1 MNPRRPT
8 GAVAQTPPMS
18 TSVQTSFLPDDA
30 PEAAALARAAALRG
44 TPGSFDEL
52 HGVPAEAATAGAEL
66 APAWKAFFDAT
77 GADGWID
84 LAQAKARI
92 QRRVQ
97 DDGVTYNVY
106 AEGATAASAWPLEPL
121 PFLIDAA
128 SWAGIE
134 RGVVQRARLLDAVL
148 ADVYGSRGLLDE
160 GLLPASLVLAHPQ
173 YLRAMHGCRPAG
185 GVRLHVAAFD
195 LARGPA
201 GDWRVVNQRTQAP
214 SGLGYL
220 LQNRLIVSQQ
230 FPAAFRDLH
239 VQRVASGFL
248 GLLQGLQ
255 RLSPEGDDARVV
267 LLTPGPHNETYFEHA
282 FLARYLG
289 ITLVE
294 GGDLTVRGERLF
306 LKTLHGLEP
315 VHVLLRRVDD
325 EWLDPLELRGDSA
338 LGVPGLLGVIR
349 AGQVVVANAPGAG
362 FLESPGLAA
371 FWPAVA
377 RRLLGEEL
385 LLPSTTSWWCGE
397 DAVWQAQRE
406 RLADFVVAPTFPAS
420 ATTQGFA
427 PHGVAELSPEARAAL
442 LAGIDARPA
451 AYTLQARVR
460 PSEIPV
466 WSDGAL
472 EPRAALVR
480 VYAMTDGRG
489 GWRVMPGGLTR
500 VATRRDAAQDAWLSM
515 QRGSVSVDTWVM
527 TEGEVDATTLLPRP
541 LSAADLARTRRTVT
555 SRAAENLYWLGRYTE
570 RADNSV
576 RLARVTLESLNSAS
590 PATLDALGR
599 LALRN
604 GLVGGGVPSPAQSVR
619 VFERSLVH
627 ALADPAA
634 LSVGFNL
641 CALRQCAQALR
652 ERLSVEHWKLIDA
665 VGRDFEQRLAA
676 LLDPGDASAGGSG
689 HAVESVGDVLG
700 VLQGAATQLAAITGA
715 QSDRMTRDDGWR
727 LLSIGRQT
735 ERLDFLAQALTLGV
749 QLDLP
754 AREDGFALLL
764 NLFDSTITYRAQ
776 FQARRELPPLLHLL
790 ALEPDNPRSLAGV
803 AHTLRDRLTRLARHE
818 SRWVLRVLDELP
830 APDAWS
836 LDELC
841 APDES
846 GGHPALLAALRGLG
860 ERNLALSAEVG
871 RRLFSHVGPGDHTV
885 WQ

>member
-1 MNPRRPT
+1 
-8 GAVAQTPPMS
+8 MS

-52 HGVPAEAATAGAEL
+52 HGEPAEAASAGAAL

-77 GADGWID
+77 GADGWVD
-84 LAQAKARI
+84 LAQARARI
-92 QRRVQ
+92 RARVQ

-106 AEGATAASAWPLEPL
+106 AEGAAAANAWPLEPL

-128 SWAGIE
+128 SWAAIE
-134 RGVVQRARLLDAVL
+134 RGVTQRARLLDAVL
-148 ADVYGSRGLLDE
+148 ADVYGSRDLLDE

-195 LARGPA
+195 LARGPD
-201 GDWRVVNQRTQAP
+201 GDWRVVSQRTQAP

-239 VQRVASGFL
+239 VQRIASGFL

-371 FWPAVA
+371 YWPAVA

-397 DAVWQAQRE
+397 DAVWEAQRE
-406 RLADFVVAPTFPAS
+406 RLADFVVAPTFPTS

-427 PHGVAELSPEARAAL
+427 PHGVAELSPGARAAL
-442 LAGIDARPA
+442 LADIDARPA

-460 PSEIPV
+460 PSEMPV
-466 WSDGAL
+466 WNEDAL

-480 VYAMTDGRG
+480 VYAMSDGRG
-489 GWRVMPGGLTR
+489 GWHVMPGGLTR

-515 QRGSVSVDTWVM
+515 QHGSVSVDTWVM
-527 TEGEVDATTLLPRP
+527 TEGQVDPTTLLPKP
-541 LSAADLARTRRTVT
+541 LSAADLSRSRRTVT
-555 SRAAENLYWLGRYTE
+555 SRSAENLYWLGRYTE

-576 RLARVTLESLNSAS
+576 RLARITLESLNNAN
-590 PATLDALGR
+590 PVLLDALGR
-599 LALRN
+599 LAARN
-604 GLVGGGVPSPAQSVR
+604 GLITGGVPSPLQSVR

-641 CALRQCAQALR
+641 RALRQCAQALR

-676 LLDPGDASAGGSG
+676 MLDPRGVAASAGGTG

-700 VLQGAATQLAAITGA
+700 VLQRAATQLAAITGA

-727 LLSIGRQT
+727 LLSVGRQT
-735 ERLDFLAQALTLGV
+735 ERLDFLAQALMLGV
-749 QLDLP
+749 QMDLP

-790 ALEPDNPRSLAGV
+790 VLEPDNPRSLAGV
-803 AHTLRDRLTRLARHE
+803 THTLRDRLVRLARHE
-818 SRWVLRVLDELP
+818 SRWVQRVLDELP
-830 APDAWS
+830 APAGWS
-836 LDELC
+836 LEALC
-841 APDES
+841 AADAA
-846 GGHPALLAALRGLG
+846 GGHPALLSSLQGLG
-860 ERNLALSAEVG
+860 ERNRAVAAEIG

>member
-1 MNPRRPT
+1 MP
-8 GAVAQTPPMS
+8 

-30 PEAAALARAAALRG
+30 PEARALARAAALRG

-52 HGVPAEAATAGAEL
+52 HGLIAEAAAAGHAL
-66 APAWKAFFDAT
+66 APAWQAFFDAA
-77 GADGWID
+77 GSDGWVD
-84 LAQAKARI
+84 LAQTKARI
-92 QRRVQ
+92 QRKVQ

-106 AEGATAASAWPLEPL
+106 AEGTAAANAWPLEPL

-128 SWAGIE
+128 AWAIIE
-134 RGVVQRARLLDAVL
+134 KGVTQRARLLDAVL
-148 ADVYGSRGLLDE
+148 ADVYGGRSLLDE

-185 GVRLHVAAFD
+185 GVHLHVAAFD
-195 LARGPA
+195 LARGPD
-201 GDWRVVNQRTQAP
+201 GQWRVVSQRTQAP
-214 SGLGYL
+214 SGMGYL
-220 LQNRLIVSQQ
+220 LQNRLIISQQ

-239 VQRVASGFL
+239 VQRVAAGFL
-248 GLLQGLQ
+248 ALLQGLQ
-255 RLSPEGDDARVV
+255 RLSPEGDNARVV

-282 FLARYLG
+282 FLSRYLG

-325 EWLDPLELRGDSA
+325 EYLDPLELRGDSA

-371 FWPAVA
+371 FWPKIS

-397 DAVWQAQRE
+397 DSVWETQRE
-406 RLADFVVAPTFPAS
+406 RLAQFVVAPTFPTS
-420 ATTQGFA
+420 DTTEGFA
-427 PHGVAELSPEARAAL
+427 PHGVAELSPDARKAL
-442 LAGIDARPA
+442 LADIDARPA

-466 WSDGAL
+466 WNDNAL

-480 VYAMTDGRG
+480 VFATSDGRG
-489 GWRVMPGGLTR
+489 GWQVMPGALTR

-515 QRGSVSVDTWVM
+515 QHGSVSVDTWVL
-527 TEGEVDATTLLPRP
+527 TDGQVDPTTLLPRP
-541 LSAADLARTRRTVT
+541 LSAADLSRTRRTVT
-555 SRAAENLYWLGRYTE
+555 SRSAENLYWLGRYTE

-576 RLARVTLESLNSAS
+576 RLARITLESLNNAN
-590 PATLDALGR
+590 PVMLDALGR

-604 GLVGGGVPSPAQSVR
+604 GLIGGGVPLPTQSVR

-627 ALADPAA
+627 TMADPSAM
-634 LSVGFNL
+634 SVAYNL
-641 CALRQCAQALR
+641 RALRSCAQALR

-665 VGRDFEQRLAA
+665 VGRNFEERFAVILQPRVA
-676 LLDPGDASAGGSG
+676 GSG
-689 HAVESVGDVLG
+689 SGVAVPAVESVSDVQ
-700 VLQGAATQLAAITGA
+700 VLLQRAATHLAAITGA

-727 LLSIGRQT
+727 LLSVGPQT
-735 ERLDFLAQALTLGV
+735 GRLDFLTQALMLGL

-754 AREDGFALLL
+754 ARDDGFALLL
-764 NLFDSTITYRAQ
+764 GLFDSTITYRAQ
-776 FQARRELPPLLHLL
+776 FQARRELPPLLQLL
-790 ALEPDNPRSLAGV
+790 VLELDNPRSLAGV
-803 AHTLRDRLTRLARHE
+803 ARTLRDRVTRLARHE
-818 SRWVLRVLDELP
+818 ARWVQRVLDELP
-830 APDAWS
+830 APDEWS
-836 LDELC
+836 LEALC
-841 APDES
+841 EPDEE
-846 GGHPALLAALRGLG
+846 GRHAMLLTSLKTLS
-860 ERNLALSAEVG
+860 ERTQALSAEVG

>member
-1 MNPRRPT
+1 
-8 GAVAQTPPMS
+8 MS
-18 TSVQTSFLPDDA
+18 SVQTSLLPDDA

-52 HGVPAEAATAGAEL
+52 HGARAEEAGHDL
-66 APAWKAFFDAT
+66 APAWRAFFDAA
-77 GADGWID
+77 GAGGWVD
-84 LAQAKARI
+84 LAHTRARI
-92 QRRVQ
+92 ARRVQ

-106 AEGATAASAWPLEPL
+106 ADATGAASAWPLEPL
-121 PFLIDAA
+121 PFLVDAA
-128 SWAGIE
+128 SWAAIE
-134 RGVVQRARLLDAVL
+134 AGAIQRARLLDAVL
-148 ADVYGSRGLLDE
+148 ADVYGSRSLLDD

-173 YLRAMHGCRPAG
+173 YLRALHGCRPAG

-195 LARGPA
+195 LARGA
-201 GDWRVVNQRTQAP
+201 DGAWRVVSQRTQAP

-220 LQNRLIVSQQ
+220 LENRLIISQQ

-239 VQRVASGFL
+239 VQRVAAGFL

-255 RLSPEGDDARVV
+255 RLHPAGEDSRVV

-325 EWLDPLELRGDSA
+325 EYLDPLELRGDSA
-338 LGVPGLLGVIR
+338 LGVAGLLSVIR

-397 DAVWQAQRE
+397 DSVWQAQRE
-406 RLADFVVAPTFPAS
+406 RLADFVVAPTFPTS
-420 ATTQGFA
+420 ATTTGFA
-427 PHGVAELSPEARAAL
+427 PHGVAELAPEARAAL
-442 LAGIDARPA
+442 LAAIEARPA

-466 WSDGAL
+466 WNDGAL

-489 GWRVMPGGLTR
+489 GWQVLPGALTR
-500 VATRRDAAQDAWLSM
+500 VATRRQGAQDGAHDAWLSM
-515 QRGSVSVDTWVM
+515 QHGSVSVDTWVM
-527 TEGEVDATTLLPRP
+527 TEGEVDTTSLLPKP
-541 LSAADLARTRRTVT
+541 IAPAELALSRRTVT
-555 SRAAENLYWLGRYTE
+555 SRSAENLYWLGRYSE

-576 RLARVTLESLNSAS
+576 RLARITLETLGNAD
-590 PATLDALGR
+590 PAVLEALGR

-604 GLVGGGVPSPAQSVR
+604 GLVGWGVPSPAQSAR

-627 ALADPAA
+627 AMADAGGSTSIA
-634 LSVGFNL
+634 FNL
-641 CALRQCAQALR
+641 RAMRACAQALR
-652 ERLSVEHWKLIDA
+652 ERLSQEHWLLIDA
-665 VGRDFEQRLAA
+665 VGRDFEERLAGVLA
-676 LLDPGDASAGGSG
+676 PRGAAGSATPS
-689 HAVESVGDVLG
+689 APEPVSDVLA

-727 LLSIGRQT
+727 LLSVGRQS
-735 ERLDFLAQALTLGV
+735 ERLDFLVQALALGIE
-749 QLDLP
+749 LDLP

-790 ALEPDNPRSLAGV
+790 VLEPDNPRSLAGV
-803 AHTLRDRLTRLARHE
+803 ARTVRDRVTRLARHQP
-818 SRWVLRVLDELP
+818 RWVHKALEELP
-830 APDAWS
+830 APDQWPLATLCE
-836 LDELC
+836 LDER
-841 APDES
+841 
-846 GGHPALLAALRGLG
+846 GRHGALLAALRELG
-860 ERNLALSAEVG
+860 DRTQALSAELG
-871 RRLFSHVGPGDHTV
+871 RRLFSHVGPVDHTV

>member
-1 MNPRRPT
+1 
-8 GAVAQTPPMS
+8 MS
-18 TSVQTSFLPDDA
+18 TSAQTSFLPDDA

-52 HGVPAEAATAGAEL
+52 HGGPAEAAAAGAAL
-66 APAWKAFFDAT
+66 APSWKAFFDAA

-84 LAQAKARI
+84 LAQTRARI
-92 QRRVQ
+92 RARVQ

-106 AEGATAASAWPLEPL
+106 AEGAAAANAWPLEPL

-128 SWAGIE
+128 DWTAIE
-134 RGVVQRARLLDAVL
+134 HGVTQRARMLDAVL
-148 ADVYGSRGLLDE
+148 DDVYGSRSLLDE
-160 GLLPASLVLAHPQ
+160 GLLPAALVLAHPQ

-195 LARGPA
+195 LARGPD
-201 GDWRVVNQRTQAP
+201 GDWRVVSQRTQAP

-220 LQNRLIVSQQ
+220 LQNRLIISQQ

-239 VQRVASGFL
+239 VQRIASGFL

-255 RLSPEGDDARVV
+255 RLSPQGDNARVV

-371 FWPAVA
+371 FWPAVS

-385 LLPSTTSWWCGE
+385 LLPSATSWWCGE
-397 DAVWQAQRE
+397 DAVWEAQRE
-406 RLADFVVAPTFPAS
+406 RLPDFVVAPTFPTS

-427 PHGVAELSPEARAAL
+427 PHGVADLSAAARAAL
-442 LAGIDARPA
+442 LADIDARPA

-460 PSEIPV
+460 PSEMPV
-466 WSDGAL
+466 WNEDAL

-515 QRGSVSVDTWVM
+515 QHGSVSVDTWVM
-527 TEGEVDATTLLPRP
+527 TEGQVDPTTLLPKP

-576 RLARVTLESLNSAS
+576 RLARITLESLNNAN
-590 PATLDALGR
+590 PVMLDALGR
-599 LALRN
+599 LAARN
-604 GLVGGGVPSPAQSVR
+604 GLVVGGVPSPLQSVR

-627 ALADPAA
+627 ALADPST
-634 LSVGFNL
+634 LSIGFNL
-641 CALRQCAQALR
+641 RSLRQCAQALR

-665 VGRDFEQRLAA
+665 MARDFERRLQAVLKPQEA
-676 LLDPGDASAGGSG
+676 PASTGGAG

-700 VLQGAATQLAAITGA
+700 VLQAAATQLAAITGA

-735 ERLDFLAQALTLGV
+735 ERLDFLAQALMMGV
-749 QLDLP
+749 QMDLP

-790 ALEPDNPRSLAGV
+790 VLEPDNPRSLAGV
-803 AHTLRDRLTRLARHE
+803 AHTLRDRLTRLAR
-818 SRWVLRVLDELP
+818 RDAGWVPRVLDELP
-830 APDAWS
+830 SPDEWS
-836 LDELC
+836 LDDLC
-841 APDES
+841 RPDAD
-846 GGHPALLAALRGLG
+846 GGHVALLSALRTLV
-860 ERNLALSAEVG
+860 ERNQALASEVG
-871 RRLFSHVGPGDHTV
+871 RRLFSHVHRGDHTV

>member
-1 MNPRRPT
+1 MP
-8 GAVAQTPPMS
+8 

-30 PEAAALARAAALRG
+30 PEAAVLARAAAQHG

-52 HGVPAEAATAGAEL
+52 HGMVAEEAAAGAEL
-66 APAWKAFFDAT
+66 APTWRQFFDAA
-77 GADGWID
+77 GPDGWID
-84 LAQAKARI
+84 LAQTKARI
-92 QRRVQ
+92 ERRVQ

-106 AEGATAASAWPLEPL
+106 AEGAAAANAWPLEPL

-128 SWAGIE
+128 AWAEIE
-134 RGVVQRARLLDAVL
+134 AGVQQRVRLLDAVL
-148 ADVYGSRGLLDE
+148 ADVYGSRSLLDE
-160 GLLPASLVLAHPQ
+160 GLLPTSLVLAHPQ
-173 YLRAMHGCRPAG
+173 YLRAMHGCRPSG
-185 GVRLHVAAFD
+185 GVHLHVAAFD

-201 GDWRVVNQRTQAP
+201 GDWRVVSQRTQAP

-220 LQNRLIVSQQ
+220 LQNRLIISQQ

-239 VQRVASGFL
+239 VQRVAAGFL

-255 RLSPEGDDARVV
+255 RLSPEGDSARVV

-282 FLARYLG
+282 FLSRYLG

-325 EWLDPLELRGDSA
+325 EYLDPLELRGDSA

-371 FWPAVA
+371 FWPAIS
-377 RRLLGEEL
+377 RRLLGEAL

-397 DAVWQAQRE
+397 DSVWQAQRG
-406 RLADFVVAPTFPAS
+406 RLADFVVAPTFPS
-420 ATTQGFA
+420 SDTTEGFA
-427 PHGVAELSPEARAAL
+427 PHGVAELSARAREDL
-442 LAGIDARPA
+442 LADIDARPA

-466 WSDGAL
+466 WNDGTL

-489 GWRVMPGGLTR
+489 GWHVMPGALTR

-515 QRGSVSVDTWVM
+515 QHGSVSVDTWVL
-527 TEGEVDATTLLPRP
+527 TEGQVDATTLLPKP

-576 RLARVTLESLNSAS
+576 RLARITLESLNNAN
-590 PATLDALGR
+590 PVMLDALGR

-604 GLVGGGVPSPAQSVR
+604 GLIGGGVPSPAQSVR

-627 ALADPAA
+627 TMADASA
-634 LSVGFNL
+634 TSIAFNL
-641 CALRQCAQALR
+641 RALRHCAQALR
-652 ERLSVEHWKLIDA
+652 ERLSVEHWQLIDA
-665 VGRDFEQRLAA
+665 VGRNFEERLGAVLQPRATAGAA
-676 LLDPGDASAGGSG
+676 AGATAGLPG
-689 HAVESVGDVLG
+689 HAVESVSDVLV
-700 VLQGAATQLAAITGA
+700 VLQRAATHLAAITGA

-727 LLSIGRQT
+727 LLSVGRQT
-735 ERLDFLAQALTLGV
+735 ERLDFLTQTLMLGL

-754 AREDGFALLL
+754 ARDDGFGLLL
-764 NLFDSTITYRAQ
+764 GLFDSTITYRAQ

-790 ALEPDNPRSLAGV
+790 VLELDNPRSLAGV
-803 AHTLRDRLTRLARHE
+803 ARTLRDRVERLARHE
-818 SRWVLRVLDELP
+818 QRWVQRMLDELP
-830 APDAWS
+830 APDEWALENLLEVDEDGRHEVLLSS
-836 LDELC
+836 LKRLSD
-841 APDES
+841 
-846 GGHPALLAALRGLG
+846 RTQ
-860 ERNLALSAEVG
+860 ALSAEVG

>member
-1 MNPRRPT
+1 MP
-8 GAVAQTPPMS
+8 

-30 PEAAALARAAALRG
+30 PEAAALARAAAQRG

-52 HGVPAEAATAGAEL
+52 HGAIAEEAAAGAEL
-66 APAWKAFFDAT
+66 APAWRQFFDAA
-77 GADGWID
+77 GADGWVD
-84 LAQAKARI
+84 LAQTRARI
-92 QRRVQ
+92 ERRVQ

-106 AEGATAASAWPLEPL
+106 AEGTAAANAWPLEPL

-128 SWAGIE
+128 DWSAIE
-134 RGVVQRARLLDAVL
+134 QGVKQRARLLDAVL
-148 ADVYGSRGLLDE
+148 ADVYGSRSLLDE

-173 YLRAMHGCRPAG
+173 YLRAMHGCRPSG
-185 GVRLHVAAFD
+185 GVHLHVAAFD
-195 LARGPA
+195 LARGPG
-201 GDWRVVNQRTQAP
+201 GDWRVVSQRTQAP

-220 LQNRLIVSQQ
+220 LQNRLIISQQ

-239 VQRVASGFL
+239 VQRVAAGFL

-255 RLSPEGDDARVV
+255 RLSPEGDSARVV

-282 FLARYLG
+282 FLSRYLG

-325 EWLDPLELRGDSA
+325 EYLDPLELRGDSA
-338 LGVPGLLGVIR
+338 LGVPGLLGVVR
-349 AGQVVVANAPGAG
+349 AGQVVLANAPGAG

-371 FWPAVA
+371 FWPAIA
-377 RRLLGEEL
+377 RRLLDEEL

-397 DAVWQAQRE
+397 DSVWQAQRE
-406 RLADFVVAPTFPAS
+406 RLADFVVAPTFPS
-420 ATTQGFA
+420 SDTTEGFA
-427 PHGVAELSPEARAAL
+427 PHGVAELPPAARDDL
-442 LAGIDARPA
+442 LAAIDARPA
-451 AYTLQARVR
+451 AYTLQARLR

-466 WSDGAL
+466 WNEGAL

-489 GWRVMPGGLTR
+489 GWHVMPGALTR

-515 QRGSVSVDTWVM
+515 QHGSVSVDTWVL
-527 TEGEVDATTLLPRP
+527 TEGQVDATTLLPKP
-541 LSAADLARTRRTVT
+541 LSAADLTRTRRTVT

-576 RLARVTLESLNSAS
+576 RLARITLESLNNAN
-590 PATLDALGR
+590 PVMLDALGR

-604 GLVGGGVPSPAQSVR
+604 GLIGGGVPSPAQSAR

-627 ALADPAA
+627 TMADPSATSIA
-634 LSVGFNL
+634 FNL
-641 CALRQCAQALR
+641 RALRSCAQALR

-665 VGRDFEQRLAA
+665 VGRNFEERLGAVLEPRA
-676 LLDPGDASAGGSG
+676 TGVAGGGSP
-689 HAVESVGDVLG
+689 HAIESVDDVLV
-700 VLQGAATQLAAITGA
+700 VLQRAATHLAAITGA

-727 LLSIGRQT
+727 LLSVGRQT
-735 ERLDFLAQALTLGV
+735 ERLDFLTQSLMLGL

-754 AREDGFALLL
+754 SRDDGFALLL
-764 NLFDSTITYRAQ
+764 ALFDSTITYRAQ

-790 ALEPDNPRSLAGV
+790 VLELDNPRSLAGV
-803 AHTLRDRLTRLARHE
+803 ARTLHDRVERLARHDQG
-818 SRWVLRVLDELP
+818 WVQRVLDELP
-830 APDAWS
+830 APDQWA
-836 LDELC
+836 LED
-841 APDES
+841 
-846 GGHPALLAALRGLG
+846 LLAVDEDGQRTVLLSSLKQLS
-860 ERNLALSAEVG
+860 ERTQALSAEVG

>member
-1 MNPRRPT
+1 
-8 GAVAQTPPMS
+8 MS
-18 TSVQTSFLPDDA
+18 TSVQTSFLSDDA

-52 HGVPAEAATAGAEL
+52 HGGPAGAVAAGAEL
-66 APAWKAFFDAT
+66 APTWKAFFDAT
-77 GADGWID
+77 GADGWVD
-84 LAQAKARI
+84 LAQARARI
-92 QRRVQ
+92 RSRVQ

-106 AEGATAASAWPLEPL
+106 AEGAAAASAWPLEPL

-128 SWAGIE
+128 SWSAIE

-148 ADVYGSRGLLDE
+148 ADVYGSRSLLDE

-173 YLRAMHGCRPAG
+173 YLRAMHGCRPVG

-195 LARGPA
+195 LARGPE
-201 GDWRVVNQRTQAP
+201 GDWRVVSQRTQAP

-239 VQRVASGFL
+239 VQRIASGFL

-349 AGQVVVANAPGAG
+349 AGQVVVANAPGTG

-377 RRLLGEEL
+377 RRLLDEEL

-397 DAVWQAQRE
+397 DAVWEAQRE
-406 RLADFVVAPTFPAS
+406 RLADFVAAPTFPS
-420 ATTQGFA
+420 SETTQGFE
-427 PHGVAELSPEARAAL
+427 PHGVAELSPDARAAL
-442 LAGIDARPA
+442 LADIDARPA

-460 PSEIPV
+460 PSEMPV
-466 WSDGAL
+466 WNEDVL

-500 VATRRDAAQDAWLSM
+500 VATRRDPAQDAWLSM
-515 QRGSVSVDTWVM
+515 QHGSVSVDTWVL
-527 TEGEVDATTLLPRP
+527 TEGEVDPTTLLPKP

-576 RLARVTLESLNSAS
+576 RLARITLESLNNAN
-590 PATLDALGR
+590 PVMLDALGR
-599 LALRN
+599 LAQRN
-604 GLVGGGVPSPAQSVR
+604 GLVVGGVPSPAQSVR

-627 ALADPAA
+627 AMADPST
-634 LSVGFNL
+634 LSIVFNL
-641 CALRQCAQALR
+641 RALRQCAQALR

-665 VGRDFEQRLAA
+665 VSRDFERRLAA
-676 LLDPGDASAGGSG
+676 VLDPGDTAASAGGTG
-689 HAVESVGDVLG
+689 HAVESVDDVLG
-700 VLQGAATQLAAITGA
+700 VLQRAATQLAAITGA

-727 LLSIGRQT
+727 LLSVGRQT
-735 ERLDFLAQALTLGV
+735 ERLDFLTQALMLGV

-776 FQARRELPPLLHLL
+776 FQSRRELPPLLHLL
-790 ALEPDNPRSLAGV
+790 VLEPDNPRSLAGV
-803 AHTLRDRLTRLARHE
+803 AHTLRDRLTRLARRE
-818 SRWVLRVLDELP
+818 SRWVQHVLDELP
-830 APDAWS
+830 SPEAWS
-836 LDELC
+836 LEALC
-841 APDES
+841 AQDEA

-860 ERNLALSAEVG
+860 ERNLALSAEIG
-871 RRLFSHVGPGDHTV
+871 RRLFSHVGRGDHTV

>member
-1 MNPRRPT
+1 MPT
-8 GAVAQTPPMS
+8 N
-18 TSVQTSFLPDDA
+18 VQTSFLSDDA

-52 HGVPAEAATAGAEL
+52 HGLVSEDAAAGAAL
-66 APAWKAFFDAT
+66 APAWQAFFDAA
-77 GADGWID
+77 GADGWVD
-84 LAQAKARI
+84 LAQTQARI

-106 AEGATAASAWPLEPL
+106 AEGTAAANAWPLEPL

-128 SWAGIE
+128 AWSAIEAGVI
-134 RGVVQRARLLDAVL
+134 QRARLLDAVL
-148 ADVYGSRGLLDE
+148 ADTYGSRSLLDE
-160 GLLPASLVLAHPQ
+160 GLLPAALVLAHPQ

-185 GVRLHVAAFD
+185 GVHLHVAAFD
-195 LARGPA
+195 LARGPE
-201 GDWRVVNQRTQAP
+201 GDWRVVGQRTQAP

-220 LQNRLIVSQQ
+220 LQNRLIISQQ
-230 FPAAFRDLH
+230 FPAAFRDLR
-239 VQRVASGFL
+239 VQRVAAGFL

-255 RLSPEGDDARVV
+255 RLSPEGDNARVV

-282 FLARYLG
+282 FLSRYLG

-294 GGDLTVRGERLF
+294 GGDLTVRGERLY

-338 LGVPGLLGVIR
+338 LGVPGLLGVVR

-371 FWPAVA
+371 FWPGVA

-385 LLPSTTSWWCGE
+385 LLASTTSWWCGE
-397 DAVWQAQRE
+397 DAVWETQRE
-406 RLADFVVAPTFPAS
+406 RLSDFIVAPTFPSS
-420 ATTQGFA
+420 ATTASFA
-427 PHGVAELSPEARAAL
+427 PHGVAEMPADDRERL
-442 LAGIDARPA
+442 LAQIDARPA

-466 WSDGAL
+466 WNDNAL

-489 GWRVMPGGLTR
+489 GWHVMPGALTR

-515 QRGSVSVDTWVM
+515 QHGSVSVDTWVL
-527 TEGEVDATTLLPRP
+527 TEGQVDPTSLLPKP

-570 RADNSV
+570 RADNSL
-576 RLARVTLESLNSAS
+576 RLARITLESLNNAN
-590 PATLDALGR
+590 PVMLEALGR
-599 LALRN
+599 LAQRN
-604 GLVGGGVPSPAQSVR
+604 GLVGGGVPSPVQSVR

-627 ALADPAA
+627 ELADPLG
-634 LSVGFNL
+634 LSVAFNL
-641 CALRQCAQALR
+641 RALRNCAQALR
-652 ERLSVEHWKLIDA
+652 ERLSVEHWQLIDA
-665 VGRDFEQRLAA
+665 TGRDFEERLAA
-676 LLDPGDASAGGSG
+676 VLQPRAAPAAGGTG
-689 HAVESVGDVLG
+689 HAIESVSDVMM
-700 VLQGAATQLAAITGA
+700 VLQAAATQLAAITGA

-727 LLSIGRQT
+727 LLSVGRQT
-735 ERLDFLAQALTLGV
+735 ERLDFLTQALMLGL

-754 AREDGFALLL
+754 ARDDGFALLL
-764 NLFDSTITYRAQ
+764 GLFDSTITYRAQ

-790 ALEPDNPRSLAGV
+790 VLELDNPRSLAGV
-803 AHTLRDRLTRLARHE
+803 ARTLRDRVTRLARHE
-818 SRWVLRVLDELP
+818 ARWVQRVLAELP
-830 APDAWS
+830 EPDAWS

-841 APDES
+841 AQDDEGRHAMLVS
-846 GGHPALLAALRGLG
+846 SLRSLS
-860 ERNLALSAEVG
+860 ERTQALSAEVG
-871 RRLFSHVGPGDHTV
+871 RRLFSHVARGDHTV

>member
-1 MNPRRPT
+1 MP
-8 GAVAQTPPMS
+8 

-30 PEAAALARAAALRG
+30 PEAPALARAAALRG

-52 HGVPAEAATAGAEL
+52 HGLIAEQAAAGHAL
-66 APAWKAFFDAT
+66 APAWQAFFDAA
-77 GADGWID
+77 GSDGWVD
-84 LAQAKARI
+84 LAQTKSRI

-106 AEGATAASAWPLEPL
+106 AEGAAAANEWPLEPL

-128 SWAGIE
+128 AWTVIE
-134 RGVVQRARLLDAVL
+134 KGVTQRARLLDAVL
-148 ADVYGSRGLLDE
+148 ADVYGSRSLLDE

-185 GVRLHVAAFD
+185 GVHLHVAAFD
-195 LARGPA
+195 LARGPG
-201 GDWRVVNQRTQAP
+201 GDWRVVSQRTQAP

-220 LQNRLIVSQQ
+220 LQNRLIISQQ

-239 VQRVASGFL
+239 VQRVAAAFL

-255 RLSPEGDDARVV
+255 RLSPEGDNARVV

-282 FLARYLG
+282 FLSRYLG
-289 ITLVE
+289 VTLVE
-294 GGDLTVRGERLF
+294 GGDLTVRGERLY

-325 EWLDPLELRGDSA
+325 EYLDPLELRGDSA

-371 FWPAVA
+371 FWPAVS

-397 DAVWQAQRE
+397 DSVWETQRD
-406 RLADFVVAPTFPAS
+406 RLADFVVAPTFPTS
-420 ATTQGFA
+420 DTTEGFA
-427 PHGVAELSPEARAAL
+427 PHGVAELPLAARAAL
-442 LAGIDARPA
+442 LAAIDARPA

-466 WSDGAL
+466 WNDNAL

-480 VYAMTDGRG
+480 VYAMSDGRG
-489 GWRVMPGGLTR
+489 GWQVMPGALTR

-515 QRGSVSVDTWVM
+515 QHGSVSVDTWVL
-527 TEGEVDATTLLPRP
+527 TEGKVDPTTLLPKP
-541 LSAADLARTRRTVT
+541 LSASDLSRTRRTVT

-576 RLARVTLESLNSAS
+576 RLARITLESLNNAN
-590 PATLDALGR
+590 PVMLDALGR

-604 GLVGGGVPSPAQSVR
+604 GLIVGGVPLPTQSVR

-627 ALADPAA
+627 TMADPSAM
-634 LSVGFNL
+634 SVAFNL
-641 CALRQCAQALR
+641 RALRGCAQALR

-665 VGRDFEQRLAA
+665 VGRNFEERFATILQPRA
-676 LLDPGDASAGGSG
+676 PGTGGVAGT
-689 HAVESVGDVLG
+689 HAVESVSDVQ
-700 VLQGAATQLAAITGA
+700 VLLQRAATHLAAITGA

-727 LLSIGRQT
+727 LLSVGRQT
-735 ERLDFLAQALTLGV
+735 ERLDFLTQSLMLGL
-749 QLDLP
+749 QLDLQS
-754 AREDGFALLL
+754 RDDGFALLL
-764 NLFDSTITYRAQ
+764 GLFDSTITYRAQ

-790 ALEPDNPRSLAGV
+790 VLELDNPRSLAGV
-803 AHTLRDRLTRLARHE
+803 ARTLRDRVTRLARHE
-818 SRWVLRVLDELP
+818 ARWVQRVLGELP
-830 APDAWS
+830 APDEWS
-836 LDELC
+836 LEALC
-841 APDES
+841 AQDAQ
-846 GGHPALLAALRGLG
+846 GRHAMLLTSLKTLS
-860 ERNLALSAEVG
+860 ERTQALSAEVG

>member
-1 MNPRRPT
+1 
-8 GAVAQTPPMS
+8 MS
-18 TSVQTSFLPDDA
+18 TSAQTSFLPDDA
-30 PEAAALARAAALRG
+30 PEASALARAAALRA
-44 TPGSFDEL
+44 TTGSFDEL
-52 HGVPAEAATAGAEL
+52 HGGTAEAASAGAAL
-66 APAWKAFFDAT
+66 APGWQAFFEAI
-77 GADGWID
+77 GADGWVD
-84 LAQAKARI
+84 LAQTRARI
-92 QRRVQ
+92 RARVQ

-106 AEGATAASAWPLEPL
+106 AEGAAAASAWPLEPL

-128 SWAGIE
+128 SWAAIE

-148 ADVYGSRGLLDE
+148 ADVYGSRDLLDE

-195 LARGPA
+195 LARGSD
-201 GDWRVVNQRTQAP
+201 GDWRVVSQRTQAP

-230 FPAAFRDLH
+230 FPTAFRDLH
-239 VQRVASGFL
+239 VQRIASGFL

-349 AGQVVVANAPGAG
+349 AEQVVVANAPGAG

-397 DAVWQAQRE
+397 DAVWEAQRE

-420 ATTQGFA
+420 ETTQGFA
-427 PHGVAELSPEARAAL
+427 PHGVAELSPDARAAL
-442 LAGIDARPA
+442 LAAIDARPA
-451 AYTLQARVR
+451 AYTLQSRVR
-460 PSEIPV
+460 PSEMPV
-466 WSDGAL
+466 WNEDAL

-515 QRGSVSVDTWVM
+515 QHGSVSVDTWVM
-527 TEGEVDATTLLPRP
+527 TEGEVDPTTLLPRP
-541 LSAADLARTRRTVT
+541 LSPADLARSRRTVT
-555 SRAAENLYWLGRYTE
+555 SRSAENLYWLGRYTE

-576 RLARVTLESLNSAS
+576 RLARITLESLNNAN
-590 PATLDALGR
+590 PALLDALGR

-604 GLVGGGVPSPAQSVR
+604 GLIGSGVPSPLQSVR
-619 VFERSLVH
+619 VFERALVH
-627 ALADPAA
+627 ALADPATT
-634 LSVGFNL
+634 SIGYNL
-641 CALRQCAQALR
+641 RALRQCAQALR
-652 ERLSVEHWKLIDA
+652 ERLSVEHWKLIDG

-676 LLDPGDASAGGSG
+676 VLDPRDSASSAGGTG

-700 VLQGAATQLAAITGA
+700 VLQRAATQLAAITGA

-727 LLSIGRQT
+727 LLSVGRQT
-735 ERLDFLAQALTLGV
+735 ERLDFLAQALMLGV

-790 ALEPDNPRSLAGV
+790 VLEPDNPRSLAGV

-818 SRWVLRVLDELP
+818 SRWVQRVLDELP
-830 APDAWS
+830 SPQDWS
-836 LDELC
+836 LDALC
-841 APDES
+841 ALDEA
-846 GGHPALLAALRGLG
+846 GGHAALFSALQGLS
-860 ERNLALSAEVG
+860 ERNLALSAEIG

>member
-1 MNPRRPT
+1 MP
-8 GAVAQTPPMS
+8 

-30 PEAAALARAAALRG
+30 PEAAALARAAAQRG

-52 HGVPAEAATAGAEL
+52 HGGVTEEGASAEL
-66 APAWKAFFDAT
+66 APAWRRFFDAA

-84 LAQAKARI
+84 LAQTRARI

-106 AEGATAASAWPLEPL
+106 AEGAAAANAWPLEPL
-121 PFLIDAA
+121 PFLVDAA
-128 SWAGIE
+128 AWSEIEAG
-134 RGVVQRARLLDAVL
+134 VKQRVRLLDAVL
-148 ADVYGSRGLLDE
+148 ADVYGGRSLLDE

-173 YLRAMHGCRPAG
+173 YLRAMHGCRPSG
-185 GVRLHVAAFD
+185 GVHLHVAAFD
-195 LARGPA
+195 LARGPD
-201 GDWRVVNQRTQAP
+201 GDWRVVSQRTQAP

-220 LQNRLIVSQQ
+220 LQNRLIISQQ

-239 VQRVASGFL
+239 VQRVAAGFL

-255 RLSPEGDDARVV
+255 RLSPEGDNARVV

-282 FLARYLG
+282 FLSRYLG
-289 ITLVE
+289 VTLVE
-294 GGDLTVRGERLF
+294 GGDLTVRGERLY

-325 EWLDPLELRGDSA
+325 EYLDPLELRGDSA

-385 LLPSTTSWWCGE
+385 LLPSATSWWCGE
-397 DAVWQAQRE
+397 DSVWQAQRD
-406 RLADFVVAPTFPAS
+406 RLADFVVAPTFPSS
-420 ATTQGFA
+420 ATTEGFA
-427 PHGVAELSPEARAAL
+427 PHCVADLPAAARGQL
-442 LAGIDARPA
+442 LRDIEERPA

-466 WSDGAL
+466 WNDGVL

-489 GWRVMPGGLTR
+489 GWHVMPGALTR

-515 QRGSVSVDTWVM
+515 QHGSVSVDTWVM
-527 TEGEVDATTLLPRP
+527 TEGQVDATTLLPKP

-576 RLARVTLESLNSAS
+576 RLARITLESLNNAN
-590 PATLDALGR
+590 PVMLDALDR

-604 GLVGGGVPSPAQSVR
+604 GLVGSGVPSPAQSVR
-619 VFERSLVH
+619 VFERALVH
-627 ALADPAA
+627 DMADPTA
-634 LSVGFNL
+634 LSIAFNL
-641 CALRQCAQALR
+641 RALRQCAQALR

-665 VGRDFEQRLAA
+665 VGRNFEERLGAVLQPRA
-676 LLDPGDASAGGSG
+676 TNIGAP
-689 HAVESVGDVLG
+689 AVESVDDVLV
-700 VLQGAATQLAAITGA
+700 VLQRAATHLAAITGA

-735 ERLDFLAQALTLGV
+735 ERLDFLAQSLMLGL
-749 QLDLP
+749 QMDLP
-754 AREDGFALLL
+754 ARDDGFALLL
-764 NLFDSTITYRAQ
+764 SLFDSTITYRAQ

-790 ALEPDNPRSLAGV
+790 VLELDNPRSLAGV
-803 AHTLRDRLTRLARHE
+803 ARTLRDRVERLARHE
-818 SRWVLRVLDELP
+818 QGWVERVLENLPSPDKWALDDLLLVDE
-830 APDAWS
+830 AGRHA
-836 LDELC
+836 
-841 APDES
+841 
-846 GGHPALLAALRGLG
+846 ALLASLNNLS
-860 ERNLALSAEVG
+860 ERTQALSAEVG

>member
-1 MNPRRPT
+1 MPN
-8 GAVAQTPPMS
+8 
-18 TSVQTSFLPDDA
+18 SVQTSFLPDDA

-52 HGVPAEAATAGAEL
+52 HGLIAEEAAAGHAL
-66 APAWKAFFDAT
+66 APAWQAFFDAA
-77 GADGWID
+77 GAEGWVD
-84 LAQAKARI
+84 LAQTKARV
-92 QRRVQ
+92 QRKVQ

-106 AEGATAASAWPLEPL
+106 AEGAAAANAWPLEPL
-121 PFLIDAA
+121 PFLVDAA
-128 SWAGIE
+128 AWAAIE
-134 RGVVQRARLLDAVL
+134 QGVIQRARLLDAVL
-148 ADVYGSRGLLDE
+148 ADVYGSRSLLDE
-160 GLLPASLVLAHPQ
+160 GLLPAALVLAHPQ

-185 GVRLHVAAFD
+185 GVHLHVAAFD
-195 LARGPA
+195 LARGPG
-201 GDWRVVNQRTQAP
+201 GDWRVVSQRTQAP

-220 LQNRLIVSQQ
+220 LQNRLIISQQ

-239 VQRVASGFL
+239 VQRVAAGFL

-255 RLSPEGDDARVV
+255 RLSPEGDNARVV

-282 FLARYLG
+282 FLSRYLG
-289 ITLVE
+289 VTLVE

-325 EWLDPLELRGDSA
+325 EYLDPLELRGDSA

-371 FWPAVA
+371 FWPAVS

-397 DAVWQAQRE
+397 DSVWEAQRE
-406 RLADFVVAPTFPAS
+406 RLAEFVVAPTFPTS
-420 ATTQGFA
+420 ATTEGFA
-427 PHGVAELSPEARAAL
+427 PHGVAELPAAAREAL
-442 LAGIDARPA
+442 LAAIDARPA

-466 WSDGAL
+466 WADDAL

-480 VYAMTDGRG
+480 VYAMSDGRG
-489 GWRVMPGGLTR
+489 GWQVMPGALTR

-515 QRGSVSVDTWVM
+515 QHGSVSVDTWVL
-527 TEGEVDATTLLPRP
+527 TEGQVDATSLLPRP
-541 LSAADLARTRRTVT
+541 LSASDLARTRRTVT

-576 RLARVTLESLNSAS
+576 RLARITLESLNNAN
-590 PATLDALGR
+590 PVMLDALGR

-604 GLVGGGVPSPAQSVR
+604 GLIGGGVPLPTQSVR

-627 ALADPAA
+627 TMADPSAM
-634 LSVGFNL
+634 SVAFNL
-641 CALRQCAQALR
+641 RALRHCAQALR

-665 VGRDFEQRLAA
+665 VGRDFEERFATILQPR
-676 LLDPGDASAGGSG
+676 GAGAGTG
-689 HAVESVGDVLG
+689 AGVESVSDVQ
-700 VLQGAATQLAAITGA
+700 VLLQQAATQLAAITGA

-727 LLSIGRQT
+727 LLSVGRQV
-735 ERLDFLAQALTLGV
+735 ERLDFLTQALMLGL

-754 AREDGFALLL
+754 ARDDGFALLL
-764 NLFDSTITYRAQ
+764 GLFDSTITYRAQ

-790 ALEPDNPRSLAGV
+790 VLELDNPRSLAGV
-803 AHTLRDRLTRLARHE
+803 ARTLRDRVTRLARHE
-818 SRWVLRVLDELP
+818 ARWVQRVLGELP
-830 APDAWS
+830 VVEDWS
-836 LDELC
+836 LEALC
-841 APDES
+841 SPDED
-846 GGHPALLAALRGLG
+846 GRHAMLLASLRTLS
-860 ERNLALSAEVG
+860 ERTQALSAEVG

>member
-1 MNPRRPT
+1 MPT
-8 GAVAQTPPMS
+8 N
-18 TSVQTSFLPDDA
+18 VQTSFLPDDA
-30 PEAAALARAAALRG
+30 PEAAALARVAALRG

-52 HGVPAEAATAGAEL
+52 HGRVAGEAAAGHAL
-66 APAWKAFFDAT
+66 APAWQAFFDAA
-77 GADGWID
+77 GSDGWVD
-84 LAQAKARI
+84 LAQTKARI
-92 QRRVQ
+92 ERRVQ

-106 AEGATAASAWPLEPL
+106 AEGSAAANAWPLEPL

-128 SWAGIE
+128 AWGTIE
-134 RGVVQRARLLDAVL
+134 RGVIQRARLLDAVL
-148 ADVYGSRGLLDE
+148 ADTYGTRSLLDE

-185 GVRLHVAAFD
+185 GVHLHVAAFD
-195 LARGPA
+195 LARDPE
-201 GDWRVVNQRTQAP
+201 GDWRVVSQRTQAP

-239 VQRVASGFL
+239 VQRVAAGFL

-255 RLSPEGDDARVV
+255 RLSPEGDNARVV

-282 FLARYLG
+282 FLSRYLG

-294 GGDLTVRGERLF
+294 GGDLTVRGERLY

-397 DAVWQAQRE
+397 DAVWEAQRD
-406 RLADFVVAPTFPAS
+406 RLAEFVVAPTFPTS
-420 ATTQGFA
+420 ATTASFA
-427 PHGVAELSPEARAAL
+427 PHGVAELSADDREHL
-442 LAGIDARPA
+442 LAEIDARPA
-451 AYTLQARVR
+451 AHTLQARVR

-466 WSDGAL
+466 WNDNAL

-489 GWRVMPGGLTR
+489 GWHVMPGALTR

-515 QRGSVSVDTWVM
+515 QHGSVSVDTWVM
-527 TEGEVDATTLLPRP
+527 TEGQVDATSLLPKP

-576 RLARVTLESLNSAS
+576 RLARITLESLNNAN
-590 PATLDALGR
+590 PVMLDALGR

-604 GLVGGGVPSPAQSVR
+604 GLVGGSVPSPTQSLR

-627 ALADPAA
+627 ALADAFG
-634 LSVGFNL
+634 LSVAYNL
-641 CALRQCAQALR
+641 RSLRSCAQALR

-665 VGRDFEQRLAA
+665 TGRDFEERLSAVLQPRPTPAA
-676 LLDPGDASAGGSG
+676 AGGTG
-689 HAVESVGDVLG
+689 HAVESVSDVLM

-727 LLSIGRQT
+727 LLSVGRQT
-735 ERLDFLAQALTLGV
+735 ERLDFLTQALMLGL

-754 AREDGFALLL
+754 ARDDGFALLL
-764 NLFDSTITYRAQ
+764 GLFDSTITYRAQ
-776 FQARRELPPLLHLL
+776 FQARRELPPLLQLL
-790 ALEPDNPRSLAGV
+790 VLELDNPRSLAGV
-803 AHTLRDRLTRLARHE
+803 ARTLRDRVTRLARHE
-818 SRWVLRVLDELP
+818 ARWVQRVLDDLP
-830 APDAWS
+830 EPDAWS

-841 APDES
+841 AQDDEGRHAVLMTS
-846 GGHPALLAALRGLG
+846 LKSLSDRTQ
-860 ERNLALSAEVG
+860 ALSAEVG
-871 RRLFSHVGPGDHTV
+871 RRLFSHVARGDHTV

>member
-1 MNPRRPT
+1 
-8 GAVAQTPPMS
+8 MS

-30 PEAAALARAAALRG
+30 PEAAALARAAALRA

-52 HGVPAEAATAGAEL
+52 HGGPAEAAAAGAAL
-66 APAWKAFFDAT
+66 APEWQAFFDAT
-77 GADGWID
+77 GAEGWVD
-84 LAQAKARI
+84 LAQTRARI
-92 QRRVQ
+92 RARVQ

-106 AEGATAASAWPLEPL
+106 AEGAAAASAWPLEPL

-128 SWAGIE
+128 SWAAIE
-134 RGVVQRARLLDAVL
+134 RGIEQRARLLDAAL
-148 ADVYGSRGLLDE
+148 ADVYGSRDLLDE
-160 GLLPASLVLAHPQ
+160 GLLPAALVLAHPQ

-201 GDWRVVNQRTQAP
+201 GDWRVVSQRTQAP

-239 VQRVASGFL
+239 VQRIASGFL

-397 DAVWQAQRE
+397 DAVWEAQRE
-406 RLADFVVAPTFPAS
+406 RLADFVVAPTFPTS
-420 ATTQGFA
+420 ETTQGFA
-427 PHGVAELSPEARAAL
+427 PHGVAELSADARAAL
-442 LAGIDARPA
+442 LADIDARPS

-460 PSEIPV
+460 PSEMPV
-466 WSDGAL
+466 WSEDAL

-515 QRGSVSVDTWVM
+515 QHGSVSVDTWVM
-527 TEGEVDATTLLPRP
+527 TEGEVDPTTLLPKP
-541 LSAADLARTRRTVT
+541 LSAAELARTRRTVT

-570 RADNSV
+570 RADISV
-576 RLARVTLESLNSAS
+576 RLARITLESLNNAN
-590 PATLDALGR
+590 PTMLDALGR
-599 LALRN
+599 LARRN
-604 GLVGGGVPSPAQSVR
+604 SLIVGGVPSPVQSVR

-627 ALADPAA
+627 AMADPSAQ
-634 LSVGFNL
+634 SIVFNL
-641 CALRQCAQALR
+641 RALRQCGQALR
-652 ERLSVEHWKLIDA
+652 ERLSVEHWKLIDS
-665 VGRDFEQRLAA
+665 VRRDFEERLAA
-676 LLDPGDASAGGSG
+676 VLGPRDTDAAAGGTG

-700 VLQGAATQLAAITGA
+700 VLQRAATQLAAITGA
-715 QSDRMTRDDGWR
+715 QADRMTRDDGWR
-727 LLSIGRQT
+727 LLSVGRQT
-735 ERLDFLAQALTLGV
+735 ERLDFLAQALMLGV

-776 FQARRELPPLLHLL
+776 FQARRELAPLLHLL
-790 ALEPDNPRSLAGV
+790 VLEPDNPRSLAGV
-803 AHTLRDRLTRLARHE
+803 AHTLRDRLTRLARGQ
-818 SRWVLRVLDELP
+818 SGWVQRVLDELP
-830 APDAWS
+830 SPESWS
-836 LDELC
+836 LDALC
-841 APDES
+841 AQDEA
-846 GGHPALLAALRGLG
+846 GGHAALVSALQGLG
-860 ERNLALSAEVG
+860 ERNLALSAEIG

>member
-1 MNPRRPT
+1 MP
-8 GAVAQTPPMS
+8 

-30 PEAAALARAAALRG
+30 PEAAALARAAAQRG

-52 HGVPAEAATAGAEL
+52 HGLVAEDAAAGHAL
-66 APAWKAFFDAT
+66 APPWRAFFDAA
-77 GADGWID
+77 GSDGWVD
-84 LAQAKARI
+84 LVQTKARI
-92 QRRVQ
+92 ERRVQ

-106 AEGATAASAWPLEPL
+106 AEGTAAANAWPLEPL
-121 PFLIDAA
+121 PFLLDATA
-128 SWAGIE
+128 WAAIE
-134 RGVVQRARLLDAVL
+134 KGVTQRARLLDAVL
-148 ADVYGSRGLLDE
+148 ADVYGSRSLLDE
-160 GLLPASLVLAHPQ
+160 GLLPAALVLAHPQ
-173 YLRAMHGCRPAG
+173 YLRALHGCRPAG
-185 GVRLHVAAFD
+185 GVHLHVAAFD
-195 LARGPA
+195 LARGPD
-201 GDWRVVNQRTQAP
+201 GDWRVVSQRTQAP

-220 LQNRLIVSQQ
+220 LQNRLIISQQ

-239 VQRVASGFL
+239 VQRVAAGFL

-255 RLSPEGDDARVV
+255 RLSPEGDNARVV

-282 FLARYLG
+282 FLSRYLG
-289 ITLVE
+289 VTLVE

-325 EWLDPLELRGDSA
+325 EYLDPLELRGDSA

-397 DAVWQAQRE
+397 DSVWEAQRE
-406 RLADFVVAPTFPAS
+406 RLSEFVVAPTFPTS
-420 ATTQGFA
+420 DTTEGFA
-427 PHGVAELSPEARAAL
+427 PHGVAELSPAAREAL
-442 LAGIDARPA
+442 LADIDARPA
-451 AYTLQARVR
+451 AYTLQSRVR

-466 WSDGAL
+466 WNEGAL

-489 GWRVMPGGLTR
+489 GWHVMPGALTR

-515 QRGSVSVDTWVM
+515 QHGSVSVDTWVL
-527 TEGEVDATTLLPRP
+527 TEGQVDPTTLLPKP

-576 RLARVTLESLNSAS
+576 RLARITLESLNNAN
-590 PATLDALGR
+590 PVMLDALGR

-604 GLVGGGVPSPAQSVR
+604 GLIGGGVPLPSQSVR

-627 ALADPAA
+627 TMADTSA
-634 LSVGFNL
+634 LSVAYNL
-641 CALRQCAQALR
+641 RALRQCAQALR

-665 VGRDFEQRLAA
+665 VGRNFEDRLGAILQPRGA
-676 LLDPGDASAGGSG
+676 DASSNGAGHG
-689 HAVESVGDVLG
+689 HVESVSDVLV
-700 VLQGAATQLAAITGA
+700 VLQRAATHLAAITGA

-727 LLSIGRQT
+727 LLSVGRQT
-735 ERLDFLAQALTLGV
+735 ERLDFLTQALMLGL

-754 AREDGFALLL
+754 ERDDGFALLL
-764 NLFDSTITYRAQ
+764 GLFDSTITYRAQ

-790 ALEPDNPRSLAGV
+790 VLELDNPRSLAGV
-803 AHTLRDRLTRLARHE
+803 ARTLRDRVTRLARHE
-818 SRWVLRVLDELP
+818 AKWVQKVLDDLP
-830 APDAWS
+830 APDEWS
-836 LDELC
+836 LEELC
-841 APDES
+841 AQDEDGRHS
-846 GGHPALLAALRGLG
+846 VLLSSLRTLS
-860 ERNLALSAEVG
+860 ERTQALSAEVG

>member
-1 MNPRRPT
+1 MP
-8 GAVAQTPPMS
+8 

-30 PEAAALARAAALRG
+30 PEAAVLARAAAQHG

-52 HGVPAEAATAGAEL
+52 HGVIAEEAAAGAEL
-66 APAWKAFFDAT
+66 APTWRQFFDAA
-77 GADGWID
+77 GVDGWVD
-84 LAQAKARI
+84 LAQTKARI
-92 QRRVQ
+92 ERRVQ

-106 AEGATAASAWPLEPL
+106 AEGAAAANAWPLEPL
-121 PFLIDAA
+121 PFLIDATA
-128 SWAGIE
+128 WAEIE
-134 RGVVQRARLLDAVL
+134 AGVQQRVRLLDAVL
-148 ADVYGSRGLLDE
+148 ADVYGSRSLLDE
-160 GLLPASLVLAHPQ
+160 GLLPTSLVLAHPQ
-173 YLRAMHGCRPAG
+173 YLRAMHGCRPSG
-185 GVRLHVAAFD
+185 GVHLHVAAFD

-201 GDWRVVNQRTQAP
+201 GDWRVVSQRTQAP

-220 LQNRLIVSQQ
+220 LQNRLIISQQ

-239 VQRVASGFL
+239 VQRVAAGFL

-255 RLSPEGDDARVV
+255 RLGPEGDKARVV

-282 FLARYLG
+282 FLSRYLG

-325 EWLDPLELRGDSA
+325 EYLDPLELRGDSA

-371 FWPAVA
+371 FWPAIS
-377 RRLLGEEL
+377 RRLLGEPL

-397 DAVWQAQRE
+397 DSVWQAQRE
-406 RLADFVVAPTFPAS
+406 RLADFVVAPTFPTS
-420 ATTQGFA
+420 DTTAGFA
-427 PHGVAELSPEARAAL
+427 PHGVAELSAAAREAL
-442 LAGIDARPA
+442 LDDIDARPA
-451 AYTLQARVR
+451 AYTLQSRVR

-466 WSDGAL
+466 WNEGAL

-489 GWRVMPGGLTR
+489 GWNVMPGALTR

-515 QRGSVSVDTWVM
+515 QHGSVSVDTWVL
-527 TEGEVDATTLLPRP
+527 TEGQVDPTTLLPKP

-576 RLARVTLESLNSAS
+576 RLARITLESLNNAN
-590 PATLDALGR
+590 PVMLDALGR

-604 GLVGGGVPSPAQSVR
+604 GLIGGGVPSPAQSVR

-627 ALADPAA
+627 TMADASA
-634 LSVGFNL
+634 TSIAFNL
-641 CALRQCAQALR
+641 RALRHCAQALR

-665 VGRDFEQRLAA
+665 VGRNFEERLGAVLQPRAPAGAA
-676 LLDPGDASAGGSG
+676 AGATTGLPG
-689 HAVESVGDVLG
+689 HAVESVSDVLV
-700 VLQGAATQLAAITGA
+700 VLQRAATHLAAITGA

-727 LLSIGRQT
+727 LLSVGRQT
-735 ERLDFLAQALTLGV
+735 ERLDFLTQALMLGL

-754 AREDGFALLL
+754 ARDDGFALLL
-764 NLFDSTITYRAQ
+764 GLFDSTITYRAQ

-790 ALEPDNPRSLAGV
+790 VLELDNPRSLAGV
-803 AHTLRDRLTRLARHE
+803 ARTLRDRVERLARHE
-818 SRWVLRVLDELP
+818 QRWVQRMLGELP
-830 APDAWS
+830 V
-836 LDELC
+836 
-841 APDES
+841 PDEW
-846 GGHPALLAALRGLG
+846 ALEDLLEVDADGRHEVLLSSLKNLS
-860 ERNLALSAEVG
+860 ERTQALSAEVG

>member
-1 MNPRRPT
+1 MP
-8 GAVAQTPPMS
+8 
-18 TSVQTSFLPDDA
+18 TSVQTSVQPDDA
-30 PEAAALARAAALRG
+30 PEAAALACAAAQRG

-52 HGVPAEAATAGAEL
+52 HGLIAEAAAAGHAL
-66 APAWKAFFDAT
+66 SPHWQAFFNAA
-77 GADGWID
+77 GSDGWVD
-84 LAQAKARI
+84 LAQTKARI

-106 AEGATAASAWPLEPL
+106 AEGAAAANAWPLEPL
-121 PFLIDAA
+121 PFLIDPAA
-128 SWAGIE
+128 WARIE
-134 RGVVQRARLLDAVL
+134 KGVMQRARLLDAVL

-160 GLLPASLVLAHPQ
+160 GLLPAALVLAHPQ

-185 GVRLHVAAFD
+185 GVHLHVAAFD
-195 LARGPA
+195 LARGPD
-201 GDWRVVNQRTQAP
+201 GQWRVVSQRTQAP

-220 LQNRLIVSQQ
+220 LQNRLIISQQ

-239 VQRVASGFL
+239 VQRVAAGFL

-255 RLSPEGDDARVV
+255 RLSPEGDHARMV

-282 FLARYLG
+282 FLSRYLG
-289 ITLVE
+289 VTLVE

-325 EWLDPLELRGDSA
+325 EYLDPLELRGDSA

-371 FWPAVA
+371 FWPAVS

-397 DAVWQAQRE
+397 DSVWGAQRE
-406 RLADFVVAPTFPAS
+406 RLADFVVAPTFPTS
-420 ATTQGFA
+420 DTTEGFA
-427 PHGVAELSPEARAAL
+427 PHGVAELSPAARAAL
-442 LAGIDARPA
+442 QADIDARPA

-466 WSDGAL
+466 WNVNAL

-489 GWRVMPGGLTR
+489 GWHVMPGALTR

-515 QRGSVSVDTWVM
+515 QHGSVSVDTWVI
-527 TEGEVDATTLLPRP
+527 TDGQVDPTTLLPKP
-541 LSAADLARTRRTVT
+541 LSAADLTRTRRAVT

-576 RLARVTLESLNSAS
+576 RLARITLESLNNAN
-590 PATLDALGR
+590 PLMLDALGR

-604 GLVGGGVPSPAQSVR
+604 GLIGSGVPLPTQSVR

-627 ALADPAA
+627 TMADTETAM
-634 LSVGFNL
+634 SVAYNL
-641 CALRQCAQALR
+641 RALRSCAQALR

-665 VGRDFEQRLAA
+665 VGRNFEDRLGAI
-676 LLDPGDASAGGSG
+676 LQPRAGATS
-689 HAVESVGDVLG
+689 HMVESVSDVLV
-700 VLQGAATQLAAITGA
+700 VLQRAATHLAAITGA

-727 LLSIGRQT
+727 LLSVGRQT
-735 ERLDFLAQALTLGV
+735 ERLDFLTQALMLGL
-749 QLDLP
+749 QHDLP
-754 AREDGFALLL
+754 ARDDGFALLL
-764 NLFDSTITYRAQ
+764 GLFDSTITYRAQ
-776 FQARRELPPLLHLL
+776 FQGRRELPPLLHLL
-790 ALEPDNPRSLAGV
+790 VLDLDNPRSLAGV
-803 AHTLRDRLTRLARHE
+803 ARTLRDRVTRLARHE
-818 SRWVLRVLDELP
+818 AKWVQRMLDDLP
-830 APDAWS
+830 APDEWA
-836 LDELC
+836 LEKLC
-841 APDES
+841 SADAE
-846 GGHPALLAALRGLG
+846 GRHTVLLASLKNLS
-860 ERNLALSAEVG
+860 ERTQALSAEVG